1 LPDGLLARP
10 ASSGDLEAVVA
21 LCLRCDL
28 ADLGT
33 PDTDTDDILSAWRR
47 PGFDL
52 AKDTVVVLA
61 GEGEVVGYGDVFDGR
76 EAFGYVDPG
85 WRGRGIGA
93 WLLRRI
99 EELARGRQAQRGR
112 DDRTLEVG
120 APHADRAFRAL
131 AEREGYRPGRSS
143 WLMRLDMAAPPPSP
157 AWPEEVAVR
166 RFVREADARA
176 VHRLVQDAFADIGN
190 QPPRSFEFWEQVNL
204 ERDDFDP
211 ALWFLVVAGDE
222 LVGVCLCFSGPLG
235 GYVAQLASAVTG
247 GGVGSEMRCCAMGSR
262 SCGGRAS
269 GRSGCTSTART
280 VPAPPACTSARAC
293 AWSTGWTA
301 GSSGS
306 TEPGNG
312 TRPQAD
318 VASCQTPS
326 SSSARRW
333 LRRRTQAMPPAT
345 ASSSASFRV
354 RPDRCSCSNSWL
366 CSATWSSS
374 LRLRPM
380 HPPREAGRGRRGAS
394 LAAPPPPR
402 PFPSRPATATARRR
416 PAPRLPAPGRWRRRR
431 AGGRPP
437 PP

>member
-1 LPDGLLARP
+1 MVRPAPEPGAPLVPPAPPILPDGLLARP
-10 ASSGDLEAVVA
+10 ASRGDLEAVVA

-131 AEREGYRPGRSS
+131 AEREGYRPDRSS

-211 ALWFLVVAGDE
+211 ALWFLAVAGDE

-235 GYVAQLASAVTG
+235 GYVAQLAV
-247 GGVGSEMRCCAMGSR
+247 
-262 SCGGRAS
+262 
-269 GRSGCTSTART
+269 
-280 VPAPPACTSARAC
+280 
-293 AWSTGWTA
+293 
-301 GSSGS
+301 
-306 TEPGNG
+306 
-312 TRPQAD
+312 
-318 VASCQTPS
+318 
-326 SSSARRW
+326 RRD
-333 LRRRTQAMPPAT
+333 RR
-345 ASSSASFRV
+345 
-354 RPDRCSCSNSWL
+354 
-366 CSATWSSS
+366 
-374 LRLRPM
+374 
-380 HPPREAGRGRRGAS
+380 GRGLGNALLRHGFAELWRRGQRQVWLHVDS
-394 LAAPPPPR
+394 ENR
-402 PFPSRPATATARRR
+402 TGAT
-416 PAPRLPAPGRWRRRR
+416 RLYER
-431 AGGRPP
+431 AGMRVEHRLDCWVKRLD
-437 PP
+437 

>member
-1 LPDGLLARP
+1 MVRPAPEPGAPLVPPAPPTLPDGLLARP

-93 WLLRRI
+93 WLLRRV

-143 WLMRLDMAAPPPSP
+143 WLMRLDMAVPPPSP

-211 ALWFLVVAGDE
+211 ALWFLAVAGDE
-222 LVGVCLCFSGPLG
+222 LVGVCLCFSGSLG
-235 GYVAQLASAVTG
+235 GYVAQLAV
-247 GGVGSEMRCCAMGSR
+247 RR
-262 SCGGRAS
+262 DRRGRGLGDAL
-269 GRSGCTSTART
+269 
-280 VPAPPACTSARAC
+280 
-293 AWSTGWTA
+293 
-301 GSSGS
+301 
-306 TEPGNG
+306 
-312 TRPQAD
+312 
-318 VASCQTPS
+318 
-326 SSSARRW
+326 
-333 LRRRTQAMPPAT
+333 LRHGFAELWR
-345 ASSSASFRV
+345 
-354 RPDRCSCSNSWL
+354 
-366 CSATWSSS
+366 
-374 LRLRPM
+374 
-380 HPPREAGRGRRGAS
+380 RGRRQVWLHVDSENRTGA
-394 LAAPPPPR
+394 
-402 PFPSRPATATARRR
+402 T
-416 PAPRLPAPGRWRRRR
+416 RLYER
-431 AGGRPP
+431 AGMRVEHRLDCWVKRLD
-437 PP
+437 

>member
-1 LPDGLLARP
+1 VPPAPPILPDGLLARP
-10 ASSGDLEAVVA
+10 ASSGDLEAVVT

-99 EELARGRQAQRGR
+99 EELARGRQAERGR

-211 ALWFLVVAGDE
+211 ALWFLAVAGDE

-235 GYVAQLASAVTG
+235 GYVAQLAV
-247 GGVGSEMRCCAMGSR
+247 
-262 SCGGRAS
+262 
-269 GRSGCTSTART
+269 
-280 VPAPPACTSARAC
+280 
-293 AWSTGWTA
+293 
-301 GSSGS
+301 
-306 TEPGNG
+306 
-312 TRPQAD
+312 
-318 VASCQTPS
+318 
-326 SSSARRW
+326 RRD
-333 LRRRTQAMPPAT
+333 RR
-345 ASSSASFRV
+345 
-354 RPDRCSCSNSWL
+354 
-366 CSATWSSS
+366 
-374 LRLRPM
+374 
-380 HPPREAGRGRRGAS
+380 GRGLGNALLRHGFAELWRRGQRQVWLHVDS
-394 LAAPPPPR
+394 ENR
-402 PFPSRPATATARRR
+402 TGAT
-416 PAPRLPAPGRWRRRR
+416 RLYER
-431 AGGRPP
+431 AGMRVEHRLDCWVKRLD
-437 PP
+437 